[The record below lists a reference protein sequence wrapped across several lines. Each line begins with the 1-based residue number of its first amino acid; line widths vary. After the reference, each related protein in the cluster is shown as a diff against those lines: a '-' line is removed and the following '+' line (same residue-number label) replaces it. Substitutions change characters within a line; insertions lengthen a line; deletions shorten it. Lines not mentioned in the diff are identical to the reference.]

1 MHRILFVEHKGCS
14 NLSHLNDGDDAAED
28 ADEAEEL
35 VGVVVAHR
43 VLQPHERDAG
53 EEGAG
58 QGHHVADQAVATCEK
73 NNLLTF
79 EKD

>member
-1 MHRILFVEHKGCS
+1 MC
-14 NLSHLNDGDDAAED
+14 SHLYDCDDAAED

-43 VLQPHERDAG
+43 VLQADEGDTR

-58 QGHHVADQAVATCEK
+58 QGHHVADQPVATCRA
-73 NNLLTF
+73 T
-79 EKD
+79 